1 MEKPYIELK
10 NIHKTFPGVYAL
22 KNVSLSV
29 FPGEVHGLVGENGA
43 GKSTLIKVIAGY
55 HRPNQGEYL
64 IEGKPADIQTPNDAI
79 RSGIAVVYQELN
91 VVDSLSVA
99 ENVYFGRLPRTALG
113 RVKWKQLYTD
123 TDQILKRLGLHI
135 SSRQKVG
142 MLNIAQKQLVEIARS
157 ISMNPRVVIMD
168 EPTSSLAPV
177 EIENLM
183 GVIRRLKEQQVGI
196 VYISHKLNEIMDI
209 CDRITV
215 LRDGEFI
222 TCVQKDEID
231 ENRLI
236 HAMVGRSLDEM
247 YTRKCCAKENLALQV
262 EGLTTDKIKQVSFYV
277 REGEIVGFSGLM
289 GSGRTELA
297 KALYGS
303 DKRIAGTVKIC
314 GRELGKNS
322 NEQAVR
328 MGMGLI
334 PEDRKIEG
342 IFQNLSVEKNIT
354 ISDLKFCSEQGVVR
368 KSRENDTADQL
379 IGDLRIKASS
389 RDQLIVN
396 LSGGNQQKVL
406 VARWLAKKNLKV
418 LIVDEPTRG
427 IDVGAKT
434 EIYRLLDE
442 LAGHGLAVLV
452 MSSEMQEILGVC
464 DRIYVMKR
472 GRITAEYSSEE
483 ATQEKLLASAI

>member
-247 YTRKCCAKENLALQV
+247 YTRKCCAKEKPGTA
-262 EGLTTDKIKQVSFYV
+262 
-277 REGEIVGFSGLM
+277 
-289 GSGRTELA
+289 GRRPDN
-297 KALYGS
+297 G
-303 DKRIAGTVKIC
+303 
-314 GRELGKNS
+314 
-322 NEQAVR
+322 
-328 MGMGLI
+328 
-334 PEDRKIEG
+334 
-342 IFQNLSVEKNIT
+342 
-354 ISDLKFCSEQGVVR
+354 
-368 KSRENDTADQL
+368 
-379 IGDLRIKASS
+379 
-389 RDQLIVN
+389 
-396 LSGGNQQKVL
+396 
-406 VARWLAKKNLKV
+406 
-418 LIVDEPTRG
+418 
-427 IDVGAKT
+427 
-434 EIYRLLDE
+434 
-442 LAGHGLAVLV
+442 
-452 MSSEMQEILGVC
+452 
-464 DRIYVMKR
+464 
-472 GRITAEYSSEE
+472 
-483 ATQEKLLASAI
+483 